1 MSKINPKAVNSRIS
15 YKGRSIIID
24 YEFKVHHYA
33 LKSEYQKEG
42 IVPVEMYPYGDDIVV
57 GYVPVDEQFGVAD
70 VEKIV
75 EWAEEVLAV
84 ESTEGF
90 FFES

>member
-1 MSKINPKAVNSRIS
+1 MSKINSNAVNSRIS

-24 YEFKVHHYA
+24 YEFKLHYYH
-33 LKSEYQKEG
+33 LKSEYQEKG
-42 IVPVEMYPYGDDIVV
+42 LVPVEMYPYGDDIAL

-75 EWAEEVLAV
+75 EWAEEALAK
-84 ESTEGF
+84 ESEEAV